1 MENEWSKHMESTP
14 RLRRT
19 SKPSISLGEKEITR
33 EELLMSQSSLQQQ
46 QQPKSIMKVKTS
58 EGRKDTISF
67 QNDEDEDEFYTSKKV
82 WESPTA
88 PDSVFSK
95 AYPRKRKNSKAKS
108 NMIGGVEISTSPKTD
123 SHKIRMN
130 GFLIALFNW
139 IITKIRGFLRFLLQW
154 IARKKLAV

>member
-1 MENEWSKHMESTP
+1 MESTP

-19 SKPSISLGEKEITR
+19 SKPSVSLGEKEITR
-33 EELLMSQSSLQQQ
+33 EELLMSQSSLQQ

-67 QNDEDEDEFYTSKKV
+67 QIDEDEDEFYTSKKV

-88 PDSVFSK
+88 PDSVFSN

-108 NMIGGVEISTSPKTD
+108 NMTHGVGISTPPETD
-123 SHKIRMN
+123 SHKIQMN

-139 IITKIRGFLRFLLQW
+139 IITKIRGFLRFLLHW